1 MTSGTPGVGLRFTLC
16 HKPAG
21 DYTGHIILDIFF
33 TRVYP
38 MIGAFSGIKWIQMDL
53 YILHRKHLE
62 FIGQTAAKTVRVN
75 DWSRLED

>member
-1 MTSGTPGVGLRFTLC
+1 
-16 HKPAG
+16 
-21 DYTGHIILDIFF
+21 
-33 TRVYP
+33 

>member
-1 MTSGTPGVGLRFTLC
+1 
-16 HKPAG
+16 
-21 DYTGHIILDIFF
+21 
-33 TRVYP
+33 

-75 DWSRLED
+75 DWSRLEDWVQSNLSITVQKR